1 MEKKE
6 SLEIYDT
13 IATRTNGD
21 LYIGV
26 VGPVRTGKST
36 FITRF
41 MENVVLPN
49 IKNKNV
55 KNRAIDE
62 LPQSADG
69 KVVMTTQPKFVPN
82 EAVKITFGNSV
93 SASVRLIDC
102 VGYMVDGAT
111 DGAEEDAP
119 RMVTTPWSTEPM
131 PFDKAAEIGTQK
143 VVGEHSTVAV
153 VVTNDGTITEIPRVN
168 FVSAE
173 ERVIGE
179 LKELKKPF
187 IIVLNSKTPNSDEC
201 KALAEALEQRHDAK
215 VLPMSVA
222 NMGVEDCEAV
232 LSALTEEFPIKK
244 IVVDMPKWMRTLPSD
259 NFVIEKVIDNIR
271 DSVCEMSKMKHFA
284 KMIENAT
291 EDENVFAP
299 VLSQIKLGEGVINY
313 EIKPKDGLFYKVL
326 SDFAKQPIEDEF
338 SLMSFVSKSAEACG
352 KYEKFSAALDEAEA
366 SGYGVVNPSMD
377 GMEML
382 SPEIVKQGSKYGVKL
397 KATAPSWHILKV
409 DVTTEVN
416 PMVGTEQQSQYLLS
430 EFQNDPQGIWN
441 TNMFGKSMSELAK
454 ESLSTKASS
463 MPVDARA
470 KIRKTV
476 GRIVN
481 ENKGGLICFIL

>member
-1 MEKKE
+1 MERKE

-69 KVVMTTQPKFVPN
+69 KVIMTTQPKFVPN
-82 EAVKITFGNSV
+82 EAVKITFGNAS

-102 VGYMVDGAT
+102 VGYMVDGAS
-111 DGAEEDAP
+111 DGADEDAP
-119 RMVTTPWSTEPM
+119 RMVTTPWSAEPM

-153 VVTNDGTITEIPRVN
+153 VVTNDGTVTDIPRAN

-179 LKELKKPF
+179 LKEINKPF
-187 IIVLNSKTPNSDEC
+187 VIVLNSKTPDSDEC
-201 KALAEALEQRHDAK
+201 KALAEALEQRHDAR

-222 NMGVEDCEAV
+222 NMGVDDCETV

-244 IVVDMPKWMRTLPSD
+244 IVVDMPKWMRTLPAD
-259 NFVIEKVIDNIR
+259 NEVIEKIITTVRENVAD
-271 DSVCEMSKMKHFA
+271 MSKMKHFS
-284 KMIENAT
+284 KMTENASD
-291 EDENVFAP
+291 DENVFAP
-299 VLSQIKLGEGVINY
+299 VVKQIKLGEGVIVY
-313 EIKPKDGLFYKVL
+313 SVKPKEGLFYRIL
-326 SDFAKQPIEDEF
+326 SGYAGVPIEDEF
-338 SLMSFVSKSAEACG
+338 GLMSFVSKSAEACN
-352 KYEKFSAALDEAEA
+352 KYEKFSAALDEAEV

-382 SPEIVKQGSKYGVKL
+382 SPEIVKQGSKYGVRL
-397 KATAPSWHILKV
+397 RATAPSWHIMKV

-416 PMVGTEQQSQYLLS
+416 PTVGTEQQSQYLLS
-430 EFQNDPQGIWN
+430 EFKNDPQSIWN
-441 TNMFGKSMSELAK
+441 TNMFGKSISELAK
-454 ESLSTKASS
+454 ESLSDKASS
-463 MPVDARA
+463 MPVDARL

-481 ENKGGLICFIL
+481 ENKGGLICFLL